1 MTDIERKTR
10 RFEDDNQTQSYPHRE
25 QEYKECYSER
35 EVKYTLDDSSPGSNT
50 YGAYFDEWYATNEIN
65 MGIIL

>member
-25 QEYKECYSER
+25 QNYKKCYSET

-50 YGAYFDEWYATNEIN
+50 YGAYFDEWYAPNEIN
-65 MGIIL
+65 MSIVL